1 MIISQLSSIVAKNAD
16 ARRVAKMK
24 INEVVIQEGASMTG
38 YMRDTVSFNG
48 EPREV
53 WTFPKGYE
61 KDTEV
66 QSRYFS
72 NASMREVLD
81 TLGMDSDFEN
91 AGPVPI
97 DQFINLSTQWL
108 QKHVG
113 KTSAEEPDT
122 VTQEPGSAR
131 MIDGGKPEGYFNQA
145 IMHLNQTARRIK
157 EKYTQLTHVSFN

>member
-1 MIISQLSSIVAKNAD
+1 
-16 ARRVAKMK
+16 
-24 INEVVIQEGASMTG
+24 
-38 YMRDTVSFNG
+38 
-48 EPREV
+48 
-53 WTFPKGYE
+53 
-61 KDTEV
+61 
-66 QSRYFS
+66 
-72 NASMREVLD
+72 MREVLD